1 MAGAVGSIGTILPRR
16 CVWLNRG
23 RGAQCA
29 MRPLVFQPATMLRIA
44 ASASTSSPTE
54 EISQIQQDLE
64 LDAKTEQRAAKLAC
78 PICYYPLVKKSDKS
92 SSSIYGPLLKCDR
105 CKKDYQNNGTYLDL
119 TVAASSGEYTESMPV
134 ATELF
139 RSPLV
144 SFLYERGWRQNFV
157 WAGFPGPKKEF
168 EMAKEYLNPT
178 IGGTIV
184 DASCGS
190 GLFSRLFVRSG
201 MFSQVIA
208 LDFSENML
216 RQCSEF
222 VEKENIPNENLV
234 LVRADISRLPFPS
247 GSIDAVHAGAALH
260 CWPSPASAV
269 AEISRVLR
277 PGGVFV
283 ATTFIADVVPPA
295 VPVLRFTRQYFAQF
309 TSNTIYVSETE
320 LEDLCSACGL
330 VGFTCV
336 RNGFFV
342 MISATKPS

>member
-1 MAGAVGSIGTILPRR
+1 MAGAVRSISTIVPRR
-16 CVWLNRG
+16 CLALNRG
-23 RGAQCA
+23 RGAQRFP
-29 MRPLVFQPATMLRIA
+29 RPFVLMA
-44 ASASTSSPTE
+44 ASRLPAAASPSASSTVE
-54 EISQIQQDLE
+54 ETSQIQQDIE
-64 LDAKTEQRAAKLAC
+64 FDEKTDPREDKLAC
-78 PICYYPLVKKSDKS
+78 PICYYPLMKKSDES
-92 SSSIYGPLLKCDR
+92 VPRLQCNV
-105 CKKDYQNNGTYLDL
+105 CKKEYRNNGTYLDL
-119 TVAASSGEYTESMPV
+119 TVSASSGEYTESMPA

-144 SFLYERGWRQNFV
+144 SFLYERGWRQNFI
-157 WAGFPGPKKEF
+157 WGGFPGPEKEF
-168 EMAKEYLNPT
+168 EMAKEYLQPA

-190 GLFSRLFVRSG
+190 GLFSRLFVKSG

-222 VEKENIPNENLV
+222 VENENLPKENLA

-247 GSIDAVHAGAALH
+247 GSIDAIHAGAALH

-283 ATTFIADVVPPA
+283 ATTFIVDVVPPA
-295 VPVLRFTRQYFAQF
+295 VPALRLTRQYFAQF

-330 VGFTCV
+330 VGFTCA

-342 MISATKPS
+342 MISVTKPS

>member
-1 MAGAVGSIGTILPRR
+1 MAGAGAVRSIGTILPRR
-16 CVWLNRG
+16 CLALNRG
-23 RGAQCA
+23 RGPQRFT
-29 MRPLVFQPATMLRIA
+29 RPLVFMAVTRLSAAVSESASA
-44 ASASTSSPTE
+44 ASTVE
-54 EISQIQQDLE
+54 ETTQIQQDIE
-64 LDAKTEQRAAKLAC
+64 FDEETDPREDKLAC
-78 PICYYPLVKKSDKS
+78 PICYYPLVKKSNES
-92 SSSIYGPLLKCDR
+92 VPRLECDV
-105 CKKDYQNNGTYLDL
+105 CKKEYRNNGTYLDL
-119 TVAASSGEYTESMPV
+119 TVAASSGEYTESMPA

-157 WAGFPGPKKEF
+157 WGGFPGPEKEF
-168 EMAKEYLNPT
+168 EMAKEYLKPA

-190 GLFSRLFVRSG
+190 GLFSRLFVKSG

-222 VEKENIPNENLV
+222 VESENIPKENLV

-247 GSIDAVHAGAALH
+247 GSIDAIHAGAAIH

-283 ATTFIADVVPPA
+283 ATTFIVDVVPPA
-295 VPVLRFTRQYFAQF
+295 VPVLRLTRQYFAQF

-342 MISATKPS
+342 IISATKPS